1 MKILVN
7 ENEKLK
13 RKFLKLLIKLPPEQF
28 FGVTTILGVK
38 LTDKD
43 LDKSREDE
51 PNVAQDGDTTI
62 TTEVKE
68 NSQTTI
74 TNISEEE
81 GYTVIKPNLT
91 IDDEEVL
98 YVNEDGDI
106 ESTAADA
113 TKNNEEEKEKDNTK
127 DAISILYECI
137 EKFDALTITQK
148 KNLLK
153 IVKAGA

>member
-51 PNVAQDGDTTI
+51 PNVAQDGDITT

-106 ESTAADA
+106 ESTAADD
-113 TKNNEEEKEKDNTK
+113 TKNSEEEKDKTK

-137 EKFDALTITQK
+137 EKFDALTIAQK

>member
-113 TKNNEEEKEKDNTK
+113 TENSEEEKDNTK

>member
-13 RKFLKLLIKLPPEQF
+13 RKFLKLLIQLPPEQF
-28 FGVTTILGVK
+28 FGVTTILGIK

-62 TTEVKE
+62 TTEIKE

-113 TKNNEEEKEKDNTK
+113 TKNSEEEKDNAK